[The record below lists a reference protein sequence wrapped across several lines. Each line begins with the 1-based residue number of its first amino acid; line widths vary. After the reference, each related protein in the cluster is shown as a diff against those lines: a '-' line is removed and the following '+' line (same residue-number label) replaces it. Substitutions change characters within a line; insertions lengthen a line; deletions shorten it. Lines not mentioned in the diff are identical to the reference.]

1 VTAPAELNC
10 SGWSRRVAEKE
21 KEAMTLGA
29 QSDDRAAVT
38 NPNNHYQ
45 TARSHHR
52 GDESTPVEVIAPT
65 ERDRELSDLVDH
77 LEDRIAAE
85 EETHTVSGNAA
96 ETGHTIP
103 TDTGDEPPD

>member
-10 SGWSRRVAEKE
+10 SGWSRRVTEKE

-29 QSDDRAAVT
+29 QSDDRAAMAD
-38 NPNNHYQ
+38 PNNHYQ
-45 TARSHHR
+45 TARSHHP
-52 GDESTPVEVIAPT
+52 GESTPTEVNAPT

-85 EETHTVSGNAA
+85 EEPHTVSGNAA
-96 ETGHTIP
+96 EQGHTTP